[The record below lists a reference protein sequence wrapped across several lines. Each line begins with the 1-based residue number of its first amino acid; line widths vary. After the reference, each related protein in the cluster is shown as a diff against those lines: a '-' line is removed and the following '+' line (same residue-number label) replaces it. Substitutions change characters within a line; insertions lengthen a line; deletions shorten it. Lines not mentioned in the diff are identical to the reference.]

1 MRGRGGRGTIGDV
14 ADALAVFVKEP
25 RPGAVKT
32 RLAAAIGAERAAALY
47 RALAEAEIAATSPGA
62 GEYERLFFFEGARDA
77 LQRWLPA
84 APLIA
89 QVEGGLGARM
99 AAAFAEAFAR
109 GARRVALIGTDVPWL
124 GRGTVLEALRQLD
137 AHDVVP
143 GPAEDGGYF
152 LIALGRPLPALFEA
166 IAWSTP
172 TVLADTLARAA
183 ALGLRVHR
191 LASMPDVDT
200 LDDVRR
206 HWDRLG
212 RILPAPLRAALGP
225 IVEDG

>member
-1 MRGRGGRGTIGDV
+1 MT
-14 ADALAVFVKEP
+14 DALAVFVKEP

-32 RLAAAIGAERAAALY
+32 RLAAAIGPERAAALY
-47 RALAEAEIAATSPGA
+47 RALAEAEIAATAPRA
-62 GEYERLFFFEGARDA
+62 DDYERLFFFAPAGAEAALRAWLGPSTLIPQGEGT
-77 LQRWLPA
+77 
-84 APLIA
+84 
-89 QVEGGLGARM
+89 LGARM
-99 AAAFAEAFAR
+99 AVAFAEAFAR

-124 GRGTVLEALRQLD
+124 GRGTVLESLRQLD
-137 AHDVVP
+137 AHDVVL

-152 LIALGRPLPALFEA
+152 LIAMGRPLPALFEE

-172 TVLADTLARAA
+172 TVLVDTLARAA